1 MLNSL
6 SNNPGDGNQNGMNSG
21 VQPQSEPIIQEV
33 YEDEPND
40 YNYEPQIREVDE
52 VELKNLS
59 AIREEDNVDR
69 RVYLVCGIFLIAAL
83 IGGAIGYVMANSA
96 AGKAEITRK
105 SSIAQMLKKS
115 FEQKLE
121 GFKQYKS
128 DFEKMSKLPF
138 NEEKFDSKVMGYNR
152 AGFMLDMASEVT
164 SEAVLLIDGS
174 EENPL
179 KGLRTYSAATMLL
192 TQLLSTHINETHS
205 DAESILSLQE
215 QEEGTVTYAMQYI
228 PGAVNFLGTTAPR
241 EQYANMIVDIFTL
254 KDFIEDDQK
263 ASDVYSKLKI
273 DQKWSEEERAYRD
286 YHPEGKK
293 GAVGEG
299 LDLPNHLIYE
309 VLDRK
314 GKESSL
320 FADEIVTVDRSLL
333 FGKSANA
340 LERYKA
346 RNAQIIELFAEAE
359 KASQTVI
366 AELNKYIVDGE

>member
-6 SNNPGDGNQNGMNSG
+6 SNNPGDGNQYGLNAGA
-21 VQPQSEPIIQEV
+21 QPEPIIQEV

-83 IGGAIGYVMANSA
+83 IGAAVGYLMANNS
-96 AGKAEITRK
+96 AGKAEVQRK
-105 SSIAQMLKKS
+105 SSIAQMLKKT
-115 FEQKLE
+115 FEQKQE
-121 GFKQYKS
+121 GFKQYKK
-128 DFEKMSKLPF
+128 DFEKIAKAPT
-138 NEEKFDSKVMGYNR
+138 FDETAFDNKVMGYNR
-152 AGFMLDMASEVT
+152 AGFILDMASEVT

-174 EENPL
+174 ADNPL
-179 KGLRTYSAATMLL
+179 KGLRQYSADTMLL
-192 TQLLSTHINETHS
+192 TQLLSTHINETHA
-205 DAESILSLQE
+205 DAESIVALQE
-215 QEEGTVTYAMQYI
+215 QDEGEITYAMQYL
-228 PGAVNFLGTTAPR
+228 PEAVNFLGTTAPR
-241 EQYANMIVDIFTL
+241 YQYANMIVDIYTL
-254 KDFIEDDQK
+254 KGFIEDDQK
-263 ASDVYSKLKI
+263 ASETYSKIKI
-273 DQKWSEEERAYRD
+273 DQKWSEEQRFRRD

-293 GAVGEG
+293 GANAEA

-314 GKESSL
+314 GKESQL
-320 FADEIVTVDRSLL
+320 FADEVVTVNRSLL

-346 RNAQIIELFAEAE
+346 RNQQILELLDDAE
-359 KASQTVI
+359 KASATVVS
-366 AELNKYIVDGE
+366 ALDKFIVDGN

>member
-6 SNNPGDGNQNGMNSG
+6 SNNPGDGNQNGLNSG
-21 VQPQSEPIIQEV
+21 AQPEPIIQEV

-83 IGGAIGYVMANSA
+83 IGAAVGYLMANNS
-96 AGKAEITRK
+96 AGKAEVQRK
-105 SSIAQMLKKS
+105 SSIAQMLKKN
-115 FEQKLE
+115 FEQKQE
-121 GFKQYKS
+121 GFKQYKKE
-128 DFEKMSKLPF
+128 FEKIAKSPTF
-138 NEEKFDSKVMGYNR
+138 NEETFDSKVMNYNR
-152 AGFMLDMASEVT
+152 AGFLLDMASEVT

-174 EENPL
+174 ADNPL
-179 KGLRTYSAATMLL
+179 KGLRKYSADTMLL
-192 TQLLSTHINETHS
+192 TQLLSTHINETHA
-205 DAESILSLQE
+205 DAESIVALQE
-215 QEEGTVTYAMQYI
+215 QDEGEITYAMEYL
-228 PGAVNFLGTTAPR
+228 PEAVNFLGTTAPR
-241 EQYANMIVDIFTL
+241 YQYANMVLDIYTL

-263 ASDVYSKLKI
+263 ASETYSKLKI
-273 DQKWSEEERAYRD
+273 DQKWSEEQRFRRD

-293 GAVGEG
+293 GANPDA

-314 GKESSL
+314 GKESL
-320 FADEIVTVDRSLL
+320 FFADEIVTVKRNLL

-346 RNAQIIELFAEAE
+346 RNQQIMELFEDAE
-359 KASQTVI
+359 KAGSTVI
-366 AELNKYIVDGE
+366 AALDKFIVDDK